1 MSKNNKKLVKSV
13 VRFVDGQLKDPR
25 NREAL
30 EGGRRELLGRLE
42 GLREEVARDSDE
54 SRKGEEVV
62 RKQRR
67 TVEPMKKQSFV
78 SQLKGAVAVAIGGSS
93 ILALAL
99 LALFASVITPTTGL
113 GASGWLVP
121 GTISGVALWAMVPSL
136 WLLVKGVMGFRKTS
150 YTRAAVETTVE
161 EGERQLLEA
170 LERRGEISP
179 ARAAMETSLTVSES
193 DRILGEL
200 AGQGYLTARVH
211 EGALVYALWDR
222 DPLEASNEQPES
234 DEVGQQAEEGSD
246 GLDRGA

>member
-1 MSKNNKKLVKSV
+1 MSKNKKLVESV

-25 NREAL
+25 NREVL

-42 GLREEVARDSDE
+42 GLREGVGRDPDETREGDGVART
-54 SRKGEEVV
+54 SR
-62 RKQRR
+62 RA
-67 TVEPMKKQSFV
+67 VEPVKKRSLV
-78 SQLKGAVAVAIGGSS
+78 SQLKGAVAVAIGGTS
-93 ILALAL
+93 L
-99 LALFASVITPTTGL
+99 LALVLLTLFSSVVMPGASL

-136 WLLVKGVMGFRKTS
+136 WLLVKGVMGFRKTY
-150 YTRAAVETTVE
+150 YTRAAVETTAE
-161 EGERQLLEA
+161 EGERQLLDA

-200 AGQGYLTARVH
+200 AGQGYLTARVR

-222 DPLEASNEQPES
+222 DPLEASDERPE
-234 DEVGQQAEEGSD
+234 DEGEQQAEEGSD
-246 GLDRGA
+246 GQARGA